1 MEALPMSAAVL
12 NTLREERDQAR
23 TAALA
28 LIEADDYDPNSDALK
43 QLEERGANLDSQ
55 IERLVKLMDAQSAAD
70 ALDGRMSKATQRRA
84 AVTTQDRPLSWGEE
98 FTRSSVFT
106 EWTGRGSTGKLDV
119 ESRALPHTLTSMKDA
134 LPSSPVYDLTPPEP
148 PPLLVPLT
156 NVVTVS
162 TNSVDYVQWVLDSGA
177 AAIVAEGAKKPELSW
192 KPSVTS
198 SSLVT
203 VAGTTSFTRQLS
215 EDASAVTS
223 FLNGELQ
230 REVSKKVEA
239 EAKAALAAASLA
251 SVTGPAGAGASG
263 AIRAGKAAVQAA
275 GYTPNGF
282 LISSDDL
289 VAVDIAGM
297 SMFRGDPYWGLTP
310 VVDPD
315 LDAGDPITVGD
326 FKAGVQHYRRNN
338 VQLFLTD
345 SHADAFV
352 YNIIWA
358 LAEQRCLTVVTKPAA
373 LVEVTA
379 GA

>member
-1 MEALPMSAAVL
+1 MSKEVL
-12 NTLREERDQAR
+12 NTLREERDQCR

-28 LIEADDYDPNSDALK
+28 MVEADDYQPDSEALK

-70 ALDGRMSKATQRRA
+70 ALDGRMAKTQKRA
-84 AVTTQDRPLSWGEE
+84 AVTTEDRPLSWGEE
-98 FTRSSVFT
+98 FTRSAAFT
-106 EWTGRGSTGKLDV
+106 EWTGRGSTSKL
-119 ESRALPHTLTSMKDA
+119 EIETRALPHTLTSMKDA
-134 LPSSPVYDLTPPEP
+134 IPSSPVYDLTPPEP
-148 PPLLVPLT
+148 QAMLVPLS
-156 NVVTVS
+156 NVITVS
-162 TNSVDYVQWVLDSGA
+162 TNAIDYVVWTLDSGA
-177 AAIVAEGAKKPELSW
+177 AAVVAEGAKKPELSW
-192 KPSVTS
+192 KPTVTS
-198 SSLVT
+198 SSLDT
-203 VAGTTSFTRQLS
+203 VAGTTSFTRQLA
-215 EDASAVTS
+215 EDASAVQS
-223 FLNGELQ
+223 FINGELQ
-230 REVSKKVEA
+230 REVTKKVEA
-239 EAKAALAAASLA
+239 EAKAALAAATLPTA
-251 SVTGPAGAGASG
+251 TGPADAGVSG

-275 GYTPNGF
+275 GYNPNGF

-289 VAVDIAGM
+289 VGVDIAGM

-310 VVDPD
+310 IVDPD

-352 YNIIWA
+352 YNILWA
-358 LAEQRCLTVVTKPAA
+358 LAEQRCKTIVTKPAA